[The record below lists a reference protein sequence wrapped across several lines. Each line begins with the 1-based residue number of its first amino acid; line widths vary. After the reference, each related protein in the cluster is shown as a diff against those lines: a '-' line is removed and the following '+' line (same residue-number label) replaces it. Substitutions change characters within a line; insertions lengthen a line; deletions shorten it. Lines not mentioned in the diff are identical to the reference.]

1 METQQLFQI
10 GWQIGAII
18 VAIWGAALAK
28 RRNRSAGKW
37 FCACWL
43 TGLIGLITLA
53 VSRTLDY
60 DEEIDFQETDLL
72 GNVMLIIGLLLFA
85 ISVYIGFMSAK
96 AAHDAAMLNFMTNF

>member
-1 METQQLFQI
+1 METTQLIQI
-10 GWQIGAII
+10 GWLVGCTL
-18 VAIWGAALAK
+18 VGIWGAALAR
-28 RRNRSAGKW
+28 RRNRSPWKW

-60 DEEIDFQETDLL
+60 DEETDFQETDLL